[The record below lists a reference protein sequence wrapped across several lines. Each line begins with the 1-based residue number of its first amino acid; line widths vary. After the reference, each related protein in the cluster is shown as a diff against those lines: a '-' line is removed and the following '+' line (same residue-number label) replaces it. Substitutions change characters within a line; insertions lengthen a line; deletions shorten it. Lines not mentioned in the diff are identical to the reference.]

1 VKRSTGIARSRCH
14 IAARRPAL
22 LCCFPPVMG
31 THHQAA
37 APGLHP
43 ARAGNPWKGRSNHA
57 RQLLLHFGRC
67 EAWENPV
74 ATLQLLENGLQCGRR
89 GSQRCGC
96 LIMFDCT
103 DILVICAAGVP
114 AALSKSCCAAVGLPQ
129 LCRWIQRMHRTQ
141 ELLACCCTGLPH

>member
-1 VKRSTGIARSRCH
+1 VKGSTGIARSRCH
-14 IAARRPAL
+14 IAARPPPL
-22 LCCFPPVMG
+22 QCCFPPVMG

-43 ARAGNPWKGRSNHA
+43 ARAGNPREGRSNHA

-74 ATLQLLENGLQCGRR
+74 ATMQLLENGLQCGRR

-103 DILVICAAGVP
+103 RFSQ
-114 AALSKSCCAAVGLPQ
+114 LS
-129 LCRWIQRMHRTQ
+129 TQ
-141 ELLACCCTGLPH
+141 